1 MASGKRQPSK
11 QKRAAQNRAQRAA
24 LEARRAAATR
34 ASSSGPERG
43 SARGGGGILGRL
55 RGGSGGAS
63 GAGSIR
69 ATAAAGRAI
78 QPVGY
83 RAALSALLMSLA
95 GVVFSFTFNVPV
107 DADDEPFTRESL
119 TATWAGTALEAVA
132 DDPDATPAELA
143 EGIDEWAPGRGETPI
158 ALALWP
164 FSLTLLLPVIGAAIG
179 FRAVAKRSSSRIV
192 SRALFATLFGSL
204 LSQIP
209 IFFLPSVVALGVA
222 VFQLRKYETS
232 VAQAAMAG
240 AGAGGPDEADVI
252 DVDAVE
258 PDATA
263 TIDKGDVQVVD
274 PDDVEPVRPD

>member
-1 MASGKRQPSK
+1 
-11 QKRAAQNRAQRAA
+11 
-24 LEARRAAATR
+24 
-34 ASSSGPERG
+34 
-43 SARGGGGILGRL
+43 
-55 RGGSGGAS
+55 
-63 GAGSIR
+63 
-69 ATAAAGRAI
+69 
-78 QPVGY
+78 
-83 RAALSALLMSLA
+83 MSLA

-119 TATWAGTALEAVA
+119 TATWAGTALEAAV

-143 EGIDEWAPGRGETPI
+143 DGIEEWAPGRGETPI

-192 SRALFATLFGSL
+192 SRALFATLFGAL

-232 VAQAAMAG
+232 VAQAALI
-240 AGAGGPDEADVI
+240 GAGGADADGPGDGDVI

-258 PDATA
+258 SDVPATV
-263 TIDKGDVQVVD
+263 DKDDVQVVD
-274 PDDVEPVRPD
+274 PDDVEPVRPDER